1 MNRGYISVFLNSVK
15 IVMEQLEST
24 KESMDK
30 TAYRKSMDELV
41 AMKKLMEDI
50 LNPQSQLN
58 KNQLDNQK

>member
-30 TAYRKSMDELV
+30 TAYKKSMDELV